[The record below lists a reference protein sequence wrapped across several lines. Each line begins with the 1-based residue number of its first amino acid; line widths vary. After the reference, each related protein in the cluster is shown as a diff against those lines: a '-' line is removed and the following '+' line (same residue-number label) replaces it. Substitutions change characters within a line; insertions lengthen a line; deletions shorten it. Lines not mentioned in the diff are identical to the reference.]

1 MKRRTFALGLAG
13 TIAATTT
20 ACGSS
25 ATTSAPAGSGSAAP
39 VSTEPLKFF
48 QSGDINQ
55 GGGYAKMV
63 EKYKKET
70 GVTVEVV
77 EIPNA
82 DMPTKIKNAAQANDF
97 PALARVG
104 GIDPLWK
111 DATVDLKDIASAA
124 KVKMDLAAKDDKG
137 RVYSIPSDVTAVG
150 LFLNKTL
157 WDKAGVKYP
166 TTEADIWSW
175 DQFVDAAKQVQ
186 AKAGAK
192 YGLVMDKS
200 SHRLNSF
207 LYEFGSTHWQPDS
220 SGTWTTNAATKTALE
235 YFKKLNDD
243 TFMPKAVWLA
253 KDDPNALFKSGQV
266 AAYYSGSWQIAD
278 FAKNIKDFQWV
289 SVYAPKQPTRAVN
302 FGNAAAMVV
311 FEGKQKKQ
319 ALDFL
324 NWLYKPANYTELMQ
338 HSGMLPAVDGITPT
352 YANNKEA
359 FDLYNAEI
367 KASDPVV
374 AKVKGLGIKNE
385 VAGKA
390 TEGDPVRDNTVK
402 YLAGE
407 LDIDA
412 TLAAIS
418 AALTKAFK

>member
-1 MKRRTFALGLAG
+1 MKRRTFAAGLAG
-13 TIAATTT
+13 TAAL
-20 ACGSS
+20 AAAGCSSS
-25 ATTSAPAGSGSAAP
+25 AGTGAAP
-39 VSTEPLKFF
+39 GGNATPTEPLKFY
-48 QSGDINQ
+48 QSGDVNQ
-55 GGGYAKMV
+55 GGGYAKLV

-70 GVTVEVV
+70 GIVVELV

-82 DMPTKIKNAAQANDF
+82 DMATKIKNAAQANDF

-104 GIDPLWK
+104 GVDPLWK
-111 DATVDLKDIASAA
+111 DATVDLKDIATAA

-157 WDKAGVKYP
+157 WEKAGVKYP
-166 TTEADIWSW
+166 TSESGIWTW
-175 DQFVDAAKQVQ
+175 DEFVAAAKDVQ
-186 AKAGAK
+186 AKTGAK

-207 LYEFGSTHWQPDS
+207 LYEFGSTQWQPDG
-220 SGTWTTNAATKTALE
+220 SGNWTTNAATKTALE
-235 YFKKLNDD
+235 YFKNLNDD
-243 TFMPKAVWLA
+243 KFMPKAVWLA

-278 FAKNIKDFQWV
+278 FAKNIQDFQWV
-289 SVYAPKQPTRAVN
+289 SVYAPKQPVRAVN
-302 FGNAAAMVV
+302 YGNAAAMVV
-311 FEGKQKKQ
+311 FEGKNATFAKN
-319 ALDFL
+319 FL
-324 NWLYKPANYTELMQ
+324 AWMYKPENYTELMQ
-338 HSGMLPAVDGITPT
+338 TSGMFPAVDGITPT
-352 YANNKEA
+352 YSANKEA

-374 AKVKGLGIKNE
+374 AKVKGLGLKNE

-390 TEGDPVRDNTVK
+390 TDGDPVRDQTVK

-407 LDIDA
+407 ISVDECIS
-412 TLAAIS
+412 AIS

>member
-13 TIAATTT
+13 TLAAATTA
-20 ACGSS
+20 ACGG
-25 ATTSAPAGSGSAAP
+25 ADAGTGTAPGAQSTP
-39 VSTEPLKFF
+39 TEPLKFY

-55 GGGYAKMV
+55 GGGYAKLA
-63 EKYKKET
+63 EKYGAQT
-70 GVTVEVV
+70 GITVEVV

-82 DMPTKIKNAAQANDF
+82 DMATKIKNAAQANDF
-97 PALARVG
+97 PALARIGSV
-104 GIDPLWK
+104 DPLWK
-111 DATVDLKDIASAA
+111 DATVDLKEIATNA

-166 TTEADIWSW
+166 TSESGIWTW
-175 DQFVDAAKQVQ
+175 DEFVAAAKEVQ

-207 LYEFGSTHWQPDS
+207 LYEFGSTHWQPDA
-220 SGTWTTNAATKTALE
+220 SGNWTTNAATKTALE
-235 YFKKLNDD
+235 YFKMLNDD
-243 TFMPKAVWLA
+243 KFMPKAVWLA

-302 FGNAAAMVV
+302 YGNAAAMVV
-311 FEGKQKKQ
+311 FEGKNSVHAKN
-319 ALDFL
+319 FL
-324 NWLYKPANYTELMQ
+324 AWLYKPENYTELMQ
-338 HSGMLPAVDGITPT
+338 TSGMFPAVDGITPT
-352 YANNKEA
+352 YTANKDA

-367 KASDPVV
+367 KASDPIV
-374 AKVKGLGIKNE
+374 AKVKGLGLKNE

-390 TEGDPVRDNTVK
+390 TDGDPVRDQTVK
-402 YLAGE
+402 YLNGE
-407 LDIDA
+407 ITVDQTI
-412 TLAAIS
+412 TAIND
-418 AALTKAFK
+418 ALTKAFK